1 MTVKH
6 FASGEAVPQGSDAQY
21 SCVFQESAEGQPTL
35 NASAI
40 STITATLIDVTT
52 QSIIN
57 NRSAQSVKNDNGGT
71 LESDGTFTLQLGA
84 DDNIIHGS
92 PAPRTE
98 RHRLSLAVTFNRTG
112 GGQGTLNH
120 DVYFYVRNLEGV

>member
-1 MTVKH
+1 MPKH
-6 FASGEAVPQGSDAQY
+6 FASSEAVPQGSDAQY
-21 SCVFQESAEGQPTL
+21 SCVFVESAEGQAQL
-35 NASAI
+35 DGAAI
-40 STITATLIDVTT
+40 TAIAATLIDVTT

-57 NRSAQSVKNDNGGT
+57 NRSDQNVKDLNGGT